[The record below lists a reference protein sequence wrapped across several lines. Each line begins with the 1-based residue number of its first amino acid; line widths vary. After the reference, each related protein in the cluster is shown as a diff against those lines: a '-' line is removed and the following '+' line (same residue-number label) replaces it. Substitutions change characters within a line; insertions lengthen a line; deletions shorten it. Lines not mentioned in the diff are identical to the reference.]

1 MSADGMMNS
10 DASDATLLDVSAQY
24 AGKPDSADSQFTI
37 MYNWNT
43 FLDGVFGLHVAVKCT
58 W

>member
-1 MSADGMMNS
+1 MMNS